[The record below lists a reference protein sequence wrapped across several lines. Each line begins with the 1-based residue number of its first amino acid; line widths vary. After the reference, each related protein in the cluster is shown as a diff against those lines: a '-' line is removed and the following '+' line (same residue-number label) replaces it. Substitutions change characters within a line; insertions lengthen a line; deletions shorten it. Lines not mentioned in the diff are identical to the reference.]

1 MHKLLIFSIDSFVQ
15 LMEECYFFFFL
26 QFYCKCFF
34 LSVGKAYAIFRTKDA
49 ADAAISKINS
59 GLVVG
64 GRYVSVVDVIY
75 LISYSLRPKT

>member
-15 LMEECYFFFFL
+15 LMEECYFFSSCNFTASV
-26 QFYCKCFF
+26 FF

-64 GRYVSVVDVIY
+64 GRYV
-75 LISYSLRPKT
+75 L